1 MSTRTYGGRTLAH
14 IESTARAATPGPWLL
29 QTDSCDCGGDYPCS
43 HGSYPYEI
51 LAPARQVEH
60 YPTLQPGVLEAA
72 RLANFPEAV
81 DATMADAEHMT
92 TSDPTTVLALTA
104 HIAALESALW
114 EATGIILECAEHEQ
128 TIGDETGCDAG
139 NPDGGGIYPCDH
151 CIAIQGAAA
160 LREKAQR
167 LSALLEEADDAK

>member
-1 MSTRTYGGRTLAH
+1 MVIGAFGMANYGEDPVNGTFIAASNPAAVLEMLAR
-14 IESTARAATPGPWLL
+14 IAELEAERDATRAALRGYP
-29 QTDSCDCGGDYPCS
+29 DSD
-43 HGSYPYEI
+43 
-51 LAPARQVEH
+51 LAS
-60 YPTLQPGVLEAA
+60 LAA
-72 RLANFPEAV
+72 
-81 DATMADAEHMT
+81 
-92 TSDPTTVLALTA
+92 ALVGRV
-104 HIAALESALW
+104 AALEGALW